1 MSNLATR
8 LQDTLYA
15 QRLSV
20 NSFAKKVGVSQQAIS
35 KIVRGETRSPKNIV
49 EIATALGVDVHWLKT
64 GEGEP
69 NITPHSSILVSNE
82 PDEKHTHRINR
93 YDFQLSAG
101 DGIINSDYPET
112 ISSIWLT
119 PEGMMQIIGRYSEKG
134 ICIFKVPTDS
144 MEPTI
149 SSKDLV
155 FIDTN
160 ITYFAGDGIY
170 AFKLNG
176 KDYIKRLQQLP
187 TGIIRALSDNKL
199 YDPFDITEE
208 LFDTA
213 EIVGKFIRVVPLNP
227 KDL

>member
-1 MSNLATR
+1 MNTLASR
-8 LQDTLYA
+8 LNYLM
-15 QRLSV
+15 
-20 NSFAKKVGVSQQAIS
+20 NKIGVSQSELARYIGITQPS
-35 KIVRGETRSPKNIV
+35 VHKILNGETRNPKNIV

-69 NITPHSSILVSNE
+69 YSNSHSSILVSNE

-170 AFKLNG
+170 AFRLNG